1 MKIEYRSDNTHKKC
15 TQIRGFRHKP
25 SEIHPVNKQNRKNE
39 KKLKKKITWGL
50 SLRQW
55 VLMGLNRRL
64 SKEQSNSD
72 LQSIGQ
78 IRAGDKEF
86 RIWI

>member
-1 MKIEYRSDNTHKKC
+1 MTLTKRAPKE
-15 TQIRGFRHKP
+15 GVRHKP
-25 SEIHPVNKQNRKNE
+25 SQIHPVNKQNHKNE
-39 KKLKKKITWGL
+39 KKLKKIHLGL

-64 SKEQSNSD
+64 SKEQSSGD

-86 RIWI
+86 GIWI